1 MIPPPPASS
10 TPADLHETEA
20 ATLADTL
27 ALRGRHHPVNRRHGS
42 SSPLQTAALIAST
55 LAAAVFCVLYIQKP
69 VHQAAP
75 NESAATRVGETE
87 GIALPVPETAP
98 ATPAADPAPTTP
110 ASGTRDG
117 YEETNLRVQHVLNA
131 STAEGDL
138 SRIVLDVPVLYSSRS
153 LRWTEAE
160 VLQARGILTRIADY
174 HEQSRA
180 LRELGASILADWNGL
195 IERSIPAD
203 QLRADSPSLPANQVD
218 AARMPRP
225 AVLDTNDAIEV
236 RPTGP

>member
-10 TPADLHETEA
+10 TPADLNEA
-20 ATLADTL
+20 DAVTL
-27 ALRGRHHPVNRRHGS
+27 ALRGRQHSHVNRRHGAPS
-42 SSPLQTAALIAST
+42 RLLTAALIAST
-55 LAAAVFCVLYIQKP
+55 LTATVFCVLYIRKP
-69 VHQAAP
+69 VHVVAAENP
-75 NESAATRVGETE
+75 S
-87 GIALPVPETAP
+87 
-98 ATPAADPAPTTP
+98 PAAALVKEPTDVPISPIETSAEAEAAP

-138 SRIVLDVPVLYSSRS
+138 SRIVLEVPVLYSSRS

-160 VLQARGILTRIADY
+160 VLRARGILSRVADY
-174 HEQSRA
+174 HEQSRS
-180 LRELGASILADWNGL
+180 LRELGAGILSDWNDL

-203 QLRADSPSLPANQVD
+203 ELRADSPSLPANQED

-225 AVLDTNDAIEV
+225 AVLDTTDSIEV